1 MCYTLM
7 PQFMRSAR
15 AHMHTWML
23 YMVSCHDRTGLSSM
37 RQITTP
43 YNRLARVTIQLSMP
57 NVQKQDSMVSRTMHQ
72 IVSCNSNQKLTRL
85 GPDSSNIQWDILVL
99 CRCVQLTLGL

>member
-1 MCYTLM
+1 MCYALM

-23 YMVSCHDRTGLSSM
+23 YMVSCQDRSQQHAADHHSLQQTGQSD
-37 RQITTP
+37 
-43 YNRLARVTIQLSMP
+43 YMP
-57 NVQKQDSMVSRTMHQ
+57 NAQKQDSMVSRTMHQ
-72 IVSCNSNQKLTRL
+72 IVSCNSNHKVTRL